1 MRLVF
6 NVSILQIFKLP
17 DIVTVTLVT
26 FDWSMEAVHLREGL
40 KCVST
45 MLGVL
50 CAVIVSVVTMP
61 ELPVDNLETSLVQP
75 LVAMIQ
81 KLYLQ

>member
-1 MRLVF
+1 MLV
-6 NVSILQIFKLP
+6 LQIFKLP

-26 FDWSMEAVHLREGL
+26 FDWLMEAVHLRGGL

-45 MLGVL
+45 MLGAL
-50 CAVIVSVVTMP
+50 YAVTVSVVTMP

-75 LVAMIQ
+75 LVAMFQ
-81 KLYLQ
+81 K

>member
-1 MRLVF
+1 MLV
-6 NVSILQIFKLP
+6 LQIFKLP

-26 FDWSMEAVHLREGL
+26 FDWLMEAVHLREGL

-45 MLGVL
+45 MLGAL
-50 CAVIVSVVTMP
+50 YAVTVSVVTTP

-75 LVAMIQ
+75 LVVMFQ
-81 KLYLQ
+81 K

>member
-75 LVAMIQ
+75 LVVMIQ
-81 KLYLQ
+81 K